1 MLSPLTF
8 NKYKYCMNSP
18 LVYVDVDGRNEC
30 PLGWIN
36 DETPSAIVG
45 FGGFVLSTFSSLPDV
60 LVQSLSN
67 LEQLLKAFSGVGSHA
82 NAFKRVKSIK
92 LLKGIAKISPFLDY
106 FAVAYD
112 VAVGIVDNKE
122 EEVSDIN
129 KYIEDFLLDV
139 YIDAAPIAIQSIV
152 SYAIV
157 GTAFGGPVGTVVGV
171 IVGVLSFVFLDC
183 IKYGKD
189 KKTGRKIL
197 KEGVYESAPTIG
209 EAAALNASHF
219 QLGETLIM
227 GAR

>member
-1 MLSPLTF
+1 MYVKWGRFTSEDIVSGSMLSPLTF

-45 FGGFVLSTFSSLPDV
+45 FGGFVISTFSSLSDV

-82 NAFKRVKSIK
+82 NAFKGFKSIK
-92 LLKGIAKISPFLDY
+92 LLKGIAKISPFLDC
-106 FAVAYD
+106 FAIAYD
-112 VAVGIVDNKE
+112 VA
-122 EEVSDIN
+122 
-129 KYIEDFLLDV
+129 
-139 YIDAAPIAIQSIV
+139 
-152 SYAIV
+152 
-157 GTAFGGPVGTVVGV
+157 VGTVVGV